1 MQCEQICVCLCVR
14 VRVRVRVCVRVRA
27 CVRVCVCVCVREGV
41 WSVSLTVCLLF
52 ACQAT
57 LRTSNPTFLG
67 DFPRSGLDLQPSLNL
82 GE

>member
-1 MQCEQICVCLCVR
+1 MQYEQTCVC
-14 VRVRVRVCVRVRA
+14 VCVCVCVCA
-27 CVRVCVCVCVREGV
+27 CVRVCVRVREGV